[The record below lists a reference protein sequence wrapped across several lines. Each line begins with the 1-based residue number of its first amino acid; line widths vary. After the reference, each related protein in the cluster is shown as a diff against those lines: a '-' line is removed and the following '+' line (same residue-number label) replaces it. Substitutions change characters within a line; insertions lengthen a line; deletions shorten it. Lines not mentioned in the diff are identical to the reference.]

1 MTRMSYEAAHAIVRD
16 AVDGVRLNELR
27 PEHWPAREM
36 FRAAVLT
43 NLFEREVAKAFE
55 GYGYQVQLRSHALV
69 VEQRAWD
76 ENHAMM
82 PPPTESRQG
91 DGHVVVFYG
100 DGWPSMLKPP
110 DSYPELELFDGAF
123 PHEYLL
129 PSDSRIQL
137 GDRLGGRLRYIR
149 DGWLIA
155 CLMARHRII
164 MRTADVTSA
173 VFCHEPTGHLV
184 LVDGTMGRA
193 SRKDDT

>member
-1 MTRMSYEAAHAIVRD
+1 MSYEAARAIVRD
-16 AVDGVRLNELR
+16 AVDGVRLNGLR
-27 PEHWPAREM
+27 AEHWPAREM

-55 GYGYQVQLRSHALV
+55 GYGYQVQFRSHALV

-110 DSYPELELFDGAF
+110 DSYPELELFGGAF
-123 PHEYLL
+123 PREYLL

-137 GDRLGGRLRYIR
+137 ENRQLR
-149 DGWLIA
+149 DGGLVA
-155 CLMARHRII
+155 CLMARYRIVA
-164 MRTADVTSA
+164 RTADVASA
-173 VFCHEPTGHLV
+173 VFCYEPAGHLV
-184 LVDGTMGRA
+184 LVDGAAERA
-193 SRKDDT
+193 SGKDDT